1 MAEDLEMLGYHIEAL
16 NRLKEVKNDKKAN
29 ETALFELNKELLER
43 KERNEN
49 VDSWIDCW
57 TRRNALNDDLEK
69 EISAMEKLIV
79 YIENLF

>member
-57 TRRNALNDDLEK
+57 NRRNALNDDLEK